1 MSAAQPADGVNKEIF
16 LAERNENRML
26 ISKYPEELQ
35 KIENRF
41 YEYKKDA
48 ETIIRRTS
56 AMIDRTV
63 ITKGAIAN
71 FTPFHEERMG
81 FKLNGKI
88 ITQPIQSNYCMKYH
102 YDSSGRIIMVE
113 EYSVFL
119 NHFMLTEIY
128 LYGKDDDSAEKLF
141 FSSGTLERLFVVD
154 HAFENTKRCL
164 SFARRTGC
172 AVEEFVYEDG
182 VLKEVNIGRND
193 GDHKDTLIYEKDKLI
208 MIKHTWSN
216 GNSKISYTTKKPNFK
231 IIKSDIYNKLRR
243 RIDEQNGKFKAIG
256 IEGFLDQ
263 QPSVICVCFTGEE
276 HPGEL
281 IADWKTEME
290 SIRVYDWQFNSE
302 QERKAVKIVAEI
314 IVGLVDEGVLLGKEI
329 YFHQNQV
336 CVSQLYSGA
345 KTVFKK
351 AGLCVK

>member
-1 MSAAQPADGVNKEIF
+1 
-16 LAERNENRML
+16 ML
-26 ISKYPEELQ
+26 ISQYTEELK

-56 AMIDRTV
+56 EIIDCTV
-63 ITKGAIAN
+63 ITKGAIAD

-119 NHFMLTEIY
+119 NRFMLTEIY

-154 HAFENTKRCL
+154 HAFGNTNRCL
-164 SFARRTGC
+164 SFAERTGC
-172 AVEEFVYEDG
+172 AVEEFIYEEG
-182 VLKEVNIGRND
+182 VLKEINIGRND
-193 GDHKDTLIYEKDKLI
+193 GDHKDTFIYEKDKLN
-208 MIKHTWSN
+208 MIKHTWPN
-216 GNSKISYTTKKPNFK
+216 GNSKISYTIKKPNFK
-231 IIKSDIYNKLRR
+231 TIKSDIYNKLRR
-243 RIDEQNGKFKAIG
+243 RIDEQSGKFKAVG
-256 IEGFLDQ
+256 LEGFLDQ
-263 QPSVICVCFTGEE
+263 QPSAIYVCFTGEE

-290 SIRVYDWQFNSE
+290 EIRVYDWQFNNE

-314 IVGLVDEGVLLGKEI
+314 IVELVNEDILVDKEI

-336 CVSQLYSGA
+336 CVSKLYSGA